1 MKESRE
7 KFLDR
12 YRAISSASS
21 AEAVSGDNSPSP
33 TATRTAQVDITV
45 SNEDIRVSVR
55 EVMRREWE
63 SMREE
68 QSSLPQ
74 LLSTRATTEEYMEQV
89 SKLILLYRLLAY
101 NFH

>member
-21 AEAVSGDNSPSP
+21 EVSMPAGDSSTFPSSSAS
-33 TATRTAQVDITV
+33 TSTQTIDLTV
-45 SNEDIRVSVR
+45 SNEDIRLSVR

-68 QSSLPQ
+68 ESGLPQ
-74 LLSTRATTEEYMEQV
+74 LSGTRATTEEYMEQV
-89 SKLILLYRLLAY
+89 NTI
-101 NFH
+101 